1 MMNYIKWSMICNV
14 QYMDLTPT
22 INIDELY
29 KWSMMCTVQYMDHN
43 LPFNIDE
50 IQQVEYD
57 MYCTIHGSY
66 STC

>member
-1 MMNYIKWSMICNV
+1 MYNTWILLHLLTLIKYN
-14 QYMDLTPT
+14 
-22 INIDELY
+22 
-29 KWSMMCTVQYMDHN
+29 KWSMMCTVQYMDLN

-50 IQQVEYD
+50 IQQVGYD